1 MISWPSLHL
10 MQTRMRA
17 GELCAWHAPSI
28 ECSSLIHGE
37 SWWRSQQSITPP
49 LHHLLSRHGRNTCWF
64 ICAAQ
69 GLKIYNSEWQLRC
82 SELTR
87 LSALPILDLRTEEET
102 GGLHRWRLDTS
113 YRSWSWRTR
122 LRSVHWRTL
131 WDPSLISRNT
141 AAHLGRAELSTG
153 KTRVTLTLLCD
164 PDSM

>member
-1 MISWPSLHL
+1 MAFPAPDADAHARRWALRLTRSFNWVLFSYPRGKL
-10 MQTRMRA
+10 MKESAEHHTTA
-17 GELCAWHAPSI
+17 
-28 ECSSLIHGE
+28 SSLV
-37 SWWRSQQSITPP
+37 
-49 LHHLLSRHGRNTCWF
+49 SRHGRNTCWF
-64 ICAAQ
+64 ICAAR

-102 GGLHRWRLDTS
+102 GGVDRWRLDTS
-113 YRSWSWRTR
+113 YRSWSWRKR